1 MEKIVRQRA
10 YDPPGCCLRA
20 RYLSSVFDPV
30 VRHTIV
36 AACKTQFK
44 TWWPLHSTVLIYRAD
59 CAAARASPASSSTK
73 QKGVEDTCPD
83 TSMLQ
88 EH

>member
-1 MEKIVRQRA
+1 MEKSVRQRA
-10 YDPPGCCLRA
+10 CDSLGCCLRA

-30 VRHTIV
+30 LRHTIV
-36 AACKTQFK
+36 AACKTIIK
-44 TWWPLHSTVLIYRAD
+44 MWLLLHSVVLIYRTD

-73 QKGVEDTCPD
+73 QKGVKDTCPD